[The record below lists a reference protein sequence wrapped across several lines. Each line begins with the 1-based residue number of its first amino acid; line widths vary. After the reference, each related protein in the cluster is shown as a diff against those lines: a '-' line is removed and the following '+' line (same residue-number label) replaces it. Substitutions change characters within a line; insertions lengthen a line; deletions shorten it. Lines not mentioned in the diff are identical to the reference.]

1 MTRLESVLRLL
12 ARDLS
17 VLERRW
23 ALVGGLAVS
32 ARTEPRFTRD
42 VDLAVAVGG
51 DREAEATV
59 RALQSRGYRVQA
71 LIEHEPTERLATTRL
86 IPPGEE
92 ETGIVGDMLFAS
104 SGIEAEIAAAADALE
119 VFPGLRVPVARIG
132 HLIALKLLA
141 RDDRSRPQDRAD
153 LVALLRGASAPD
165 LDEARAA
172 ASLIRQRGFHRGRD
186 LAAALQEILR
196 DAGR

>member
-42 VDLAVAVGG
+42 VDLAVGG

-186 LAAALQEILR
+186 LAAALQGILR

>member
-1 MTRLESVLRLL
+1 
-12 ARDLS
+12 

-51 DREAEATV
+51 DCEAEATV

-104 SGIEAEIAAAADALE
+104 SGIEAEIAAAADALG